1 MQSDTESVAREA
13 GRPLLPAG
21 VRRVLLAGVGLLLAG
36 ALYLVAVRGEALL
49 LDLSAFSQRV
59 FCF

>member
-1 MQSDTESVAREA
+1 MQTDTELGAREV
-13 GRPLLPAG
+13 GRPLMPAR
-21 VRRVLLAGVGLLLAG
+21 VRRALFAGVGLLLAG

-49 LDLSAFSQRV
+49 LDLTALSQRV